1 VPKVRIFFVLLILTH
16 YLLFSLEC
24 IIRFFKVGLFIIAT
38 LYLDFKTLKELEL
51 CNNVFISSFIALLL
65 ILFFFI
71 FEFLLLIFKVLVRNK
86 DMIF

>member
-24 IIRFFKVGLFIIAT
+24 IIRFFKVGLFIIPT

-51 CNNVFISSFIALLL
+51 CNISAFIALLL